1 MAKMTKEEI
10 LELARKAYEKANKRP
25 AFSLPVVVRPDDKN
39 TKSKE
44 KAKMTKEELIALSR
58 KAYEEANKKPFW
70 SLPFIVRPDEEKK
83 ASATEAY
90 ERGFRKCAE
99 ANGVDPSVLARFILS
114 KEAETDV
121 WGKLRTWLD
130 QAKEWYGKQDAGTKA
145 LINAGG
151 GALVGGTLGGI
162 FGGGKGLAAGAL
174 LGGLGGA
181 SVNPLVEVYNKANGP
196 KLTSEQLEAIRRAGY
211 DSVKR

>member
-39 TKSKE
+39 TKSK
-44 KAKMTKEELIALSR
+44 
-58 KAYEEANKKPFW
+58 NK
-70 SLPFIVRPDEEKK
+70 EKK

-114 KEAETDV
+114 KEAADTDV
-121 WGKLRTWLD
+121 WGKLNDWLD
-130 QAKEWYGKQDAGTKA
+130 KAKQWYGKQDAGTKA
-145 LINAGG
+145 LVNAGG
-151 GALVGGTLGGI
+151 GVLLGSALGGVL
-162 FGGGKGLAAGAL
+162 GGGRGAAAGAI

-181 SVNPLVEVYNKANGP
+181 SLNPLVEVYKKVNGP
-196 KLTSEQLEAIRRAGY
+196 KLTPEDLNAIRMAGY
-211 DSVKR
+211 NSVKR